1 MSEQVKQ
8 QSDFSLA
15 TCQSAIR
22 KRYHRFFSCNGNRY
36 RNNMYKTHGRFIES
50 TMSFSFLDKNRI
62 MAFAAIIFCLVMVGF
77 PEITATAAKEAVS
90 LWLNSVVPML
100 FPFFVGANFL
110 KHTGVVKRISPRI
123 YPFAMGAL
131 SGYPMG
137 ACMAGE
143 YYRKGMIDR
152 QQLLHILSY
161 SMITGPAFLIG
172 TVGYEFLGSH
182 RLGMVLAAGH
192 YIGAF
197 INGMFYGK
205 TYIAT
210 RKTTAEKKEGGRK
223 AAGIENGFGALTDA
237 ILESFRSIGII
248 LAYIIL
254 FMIAAD
260 LLQFSGALRFVSTAE
275 AAAVLKGMLE
285 MTVGCSSLAQC
296 QCSLIVKT
304 VLAAFIV
311 TFGGFSVMGQ
321 SLSMLRSCGIKFAE
335 LFVMKLSH
343 GILSAIITF
352 SICSFVV

>member
-1 MSEQVKQ
+1 
-8 QSDFSLA
+8 
-15 TCQSAIR
+15 
-22 KRYHRFFSCNGNRY
+22 
-36 RNNMYKTHGRFIES
+36 
-50 TMSFSFLDKNRI
+50 
-62 MAFAAIIFCLVMVGF
+62 MAFAAIVFCLIMVAF

-110 KHTGVVKRISPRI
+110 KHTGIVKRLSPRI

-143 YYRKGMIDR
+143 YYRKGIIDR
-152 QQLLHILSY
+152 QQLQHILSY

-182 RLGMVLAAGH
+182 RLGMILAAGH
-192 YIGAF
+192 YIGAYV
-197 INGMFYGK
+197 NGMFFGK
-205 TYIAT
+205 AYAAARQMPPGKRGEE
-210 RKTTAEKKEGGRK
+210 RKQSGAES
-223 AAGIENGFGALTDA
+223 GFGALTDA

-260 LLQFSGALRFVSTAE
+260 LLQFSGALRFAPTAE
-275 AAAVLKGMLE
+275 AAAVLKGMFE
-285 MTVGCSSLAQC
+285 MTVGCSSLAAC
-296 QCSLIVKT
+296 QCSQTVKT

-311 TFGGFSVMGQ
+311 TFGGLSVTGQ
-321 SLSMLRSCGIKFAE
+321 SVSMLRNCGIGFGE

>member
-1 MSEQVKQ
+1 
-8 QSDFSLA
+8 
-15 TCQSAIR
+15 
-22 KRYHRFFSCNGNRY
+22 
-36 RNNMYKTHGRFIES
+36 
-50 TMSFSFLDKNRI
+50 
-62 MAFAAIIFCLVMVGF
+62 MALAAIVFCLIMVAF

-110 KHTGVVKRISPRI
+110 KQTGIVKRLSPRI

-143 YYRKGMIDR
+143 YYRKGIIDR
-152 QQLLHILSY
+152 QQLQHILSY

-182 RLGMVLAAGH
+182 RLGMILAAGH
-192 YIGAF
+192 YIGAYV
-197 INGMFYGK
+197 NGMFFGK
-205 TYIAT
+205 AYAAARQMPPGKRGEE
-210 RKTTAEKKEGGRK
+210 RKQSGAES
-223 AAGIENGFGALTDA
+223 GFGALTDA

-260 LLQFSGALRFVSTAE
+260 LLQFSGALRFAPTAE
-275 AAAVLKGMLE
+275 AAAVLKGMFE
-285 MTVGCSSLAQC
+285 MTVGCSSLAAC
-296 QCSLIVKT
+296 QCSQTVKT

-311 TFGGFSVMGQ
+311 TFGGLSVTGQ
-321 SLSMLRSCGIKFAE
+321 SVSMLRNCGVKFGE

>member
-1 MSEQVKQ
+1 NIV
-8 QSDFSLA
+8 
-15 TCQSAIR
+15 
-22 KRYHRFFSCNGNRY
+22 
-36 RNNMYKTHGRFIES
+36 YKTHGRFIDS
-50 TMSFSFLDKNRI
+50 TMSFSFFDKNKI
-62 MAFAAIIFCLVMVGF
+62 MALAAIVFCLIMVAF

-110 KHTGVVKRISPRI
+110 KHTGIVKRLSPRI

-143 YYRKGMIDR
+143 YYRKGIIDR
-152 QQLLHILSY
+152 QQLQHILSY

-182 RLGMVLAAGH
+182 RLGLILAAGH
-192 YIGAF
+192 YIGAYVHGLF
-197 INGMFYGK
+197 FGK
-205 TYIAT
+205 AYAAARQMPPGKRGEE
-210 RKTTAEKKEGGRK
+210 RKQSGAES
-223 AAGIENGFGALTDA
+223 GFGALTDA

-260 LLQFSGALRFVSTAE
+260 LLQFSGALRFAPTAE
-275 AAAVLKGMLE
+275 AAAVLKGMFE
-285 MTVGCSSLAQC
+285 MTVGCSSLAAC
-296 QCSLIVKT
+296 QCSQTVKT

-311 TFGGFSVMGQ
+311 TFGGLSVTGQ
-321 SLSMLRSCGIKFAE
+321 SVSMLRNCGVKFGE

>member
-1 MSEQVKQ
+1 
-8 QSDFSLA
+8 
-15 TCQSAIR
+15 
-22 KRYHRFFSCNGNRY
+22 
-36 RNNMYKTHGRFIES
+36 MYKTHGGFIDS
-50 TMSFSFLDKNRI
+50 TMSFSFFDKNKI
-62 MAFAAIIFCLVMVGF
+62 MAFAAIVFCLIMVVF

-110 KHTGVVKRISPRI
+110 KHTGIVKHLSPRI

-143 YYRKGMIDR
+143 YYRKGIIDR
-152 QQLLHILSY
+152 QQLQHILSY

-182 RLGMVLAAGH
+182 RLGMILAAGH
-192 YIGAF
+192 YIGAYV
-197 INGMFYGK
+197 NGMFFGK
-205 TYIAT
+205 AYAAA
-210 RKTTAEKKEGGRK
+210 RKMPMGRRGKEQKQSGAES
-223 AAGIENGFGALTDA
+223 GFGALTDA

-260 LLQFSGALRFVSTAE
+260 LLQFSGALRFAPTAE
-275 AAAVLKGMLE
+275 AAAVLKGVFE
-285 MTVGCSSLAQC
+285 MTVGCSSLAAC
-296 QCSLIVKT
+296 QCSQTVKT

-311 TFGGFSVMGQ
+311 TFGGLSVTGQ
-321 SLSMLRSCGIKFAE
+321 SVSMLRDCGIGFGE

>member
-1 MSEQVKQ
+1 
-8 QSDFSLA
+8 
-15 TCQSAIR
+15 
-22 KRYHRFFSCNGNRY
+22 
-36 RNNMYKTHGRFIES
+36 MYKTHGRFIDS
-50 TMSFSFLDKNRI
+50 TMSFSFFDKNKI
-62 MAFAAIIFCLVMVGF
+62 MALAAIVFCLIMVAF

-110 KHTGVVKRISPRI
+110 KHTGIVKRLSPRI

-143 YYRKGMIDR
+143 YYRKGIIDR
-152 QQLLHILSY
+152 QQLQHILSY

-182 RLGMVLAAGH
+182 RLGMILAAGH
-192 YIGAF
+192 YIGAYV
-197 INGMFYGK
+197 NGIFFGK
-205 TYIAT
+205 AYAAARQMPPGKRGEE
-210 RKTTAEKKEGGRK
+210 RKQSGAES
-223 AAGIENGFGALTDA
+223 GFGALTDA

-260 LLQFSGALRFVSTAE
+260 LLQFSGALRFAPTAE
-275 AAAVLKGMLE
+275 AAAVLKGMFE
-285 MTVGCSSLAQC
+285 MTVGCSSLAAC
-296 QCSLIVKT
+296 QCSQTVKT

-311 TFGGFSVMGQ
+311 TFGGLSVTGQ
-321 SLSMLRSCGIKFAE
+321 SVSMLRNCGVKFGE

>member
-1 MSEQVKQ
+1 
-8 QSDFSLA
+8 
-15 TCQSAIR
+15 
-22 KRYHRFFSCNGNRY
+22 
-36 RNNMYKTHGRFIES
+36 
-50 TMSFSFLDKNRI
+50 
-62 MAFAAIIFCLVMVGF
+62 MALAAIVFCLIMVAF

-110 KHTGVVKRISPRI
+110 KHTGIVKRLSPRI

-143 YYRKGMIDR
+143 YYRKGIIDR
-152 QQLLHILSY
+152 QQLQHILSY

-182 RLGMVLAAGH
+182 RLGMILAAGH
-192 YIGAF
+192 YIGAYV
-197 INGMFYGK
+197 NGMFFGK
-205 TYIAT
+205 AYAAARQMPPGKRGEE
-210 RKTTAEKKEGGRK
+210 RKQSGAES
-223 AAGIENGFGALTDA
+223 GFGALTDA

-260 LLQFSGALRFVSTAE
+260 LLQFSGALRFAPTAE
-275 AAAVLKGMLE
+275 AAAVLKGMFE
-285 MTVGCSSLAQC
+285 MTVGCSSLAAC
-296 QCSLIVKT
+296 QCSQTVKT

-311 TFGGFSVMGQ
+311 TFGGLSVTGQ
-321 SLSMLRSCGIKFAE
+321 SVSMLRNCGVKFGE

>member
-1 MSEQVKQ
+1 
-8 QSDFSLA
+8 
-15 TCQSAIR
+15 
-22 KRYHRFFSCNGNRY
+22 
-36 RNNMYKTHGRFIES
+36 
-50 TMSFSFLDKNRI
+50 
-62 MAFAAIIFCLVMVGF
+62 MAFAAIVFCLIMVAF

-110 KHTGVVKRISPRI
+110 KHTGIVKRLSPRI

-143 YYRKGMIDR
+143 YYRKGIIDR
-152 QQLLHILSY
+152 QQLQHILSY

-182 RLGMVLAAGH
+182 RLGMILAAGH
-192 YIGAF
+192 YIGAYV
-197 INGMFYGK
+197 NGMFFGK
-205 TYIAT
+205 AYAAARQMPPGKRGAE
-210 RKTTAEKKEGGRK
+210 RKQSGAES
-223 AAGIENGFGALTDA
+223 GFGALTDA

-254 FMIAAD
+254 FMIAAE
-260 LLQFSGALRFVSTAE
+260 LLQFSGALRFAPTAE
-275 AAAVLKGMLE
+275 AAAVLKGMFE
-285 MTVGCSSLAQC
+285 MTVGCSSLAAC
-296 QCSLIVKT
+296 QCSQTVKT

-311 TFGGFSVMGQ
+311 TFGGLSVTGQ
-321 SLSMLRSCGIKFAE
+321 SVSMLRNCGIGFGE

>member
-1 MSEQVKQ
+1 
-8 QSDFSLA
+8 
-15 TCQSAIR
+15 
-22 KRYHRFFSCNGNRY
+22 
-36 RNNMYKTHGRFIES
+36 MYKTHGRFIDS
-50 TMSFSFLDKNRI
+50 TMSFSFFDKNKI
-62 MAFAAIIFCLVMVGF
+62 MALAAIVFCLIMVAF

-110 KHTGVVKRISPRI
+110 KHTGIVKRLSPRI

-143 YYRKGMIDR
+143 YYRKGIIDR
-152 QQLLHILSY
+152 QQLQHILSY

-182 RLGMVLAAGH
+182 RLGMILAAGH
-192 YIGAF
+192 YIGAYV
-197 INGMFYGK
+197 NGMFFGK
-205 TYIAT
+205 AYAAARQMPPGKRGEE
-210 RKTTAEKKEGGRK
+210 RKQSGAES
-223 AAGIENGFGALTDA
+223 GFGALTDA

-260 LLQFSGALRFVSTAE
+260 LLQFSGALRFAPTAE
-275 AAAVLKGMLE
+275 AAAVLKGMFE
-285 MTVGCSSLAQC
+285 MTVGCSSLAAC
-296 QCSLIVKT
+296 QCSQTVKT

-311 TFGGFSVMGQ
+311 TFGGLSVTGQ
-321 SLSMLRSCGIKFAE
+321 SVSMLRNCGVKFGE

>member
-1 MSEQVKQ
+1 
-8 QSDFSLA
+8 
-15 TCQSAIR
+15 
-22 KRYHRFFSCNGNRY
+22 
-36 RNNMYKTHGRFIES
+36 MYKTHGRFIDS
-50 TMSFSFLDKNRI
+50 TMSFSFFDKNRI
-62 MAFAAIIFCLVMVGF
+62 MALAAIVFCLIMVAF

-110 KHTGVVKRISPRI
+110 KHTGIVKRLSPRI

-143 YYRKGMIDR
+143 YYRKGIIDR
-152 QQLLHILSY
+152 QQLQHILSY

-182 RLGMVLAAGH
+182 RLGMILAAGH
-192 YIGAF
+192 YIGAYV
-197 INGMFYGK
+197 NGMFFGK
-205 TYIAT
+205 AYAAARQMPPGKRGEE
-210 RKTTAEKKEGGRK
+210 RKQSGAES
-223 AAGIENGFGALTDA
+223 GFGALTDA

-260 LLQFSGALRFVSTAE
+260 LLQFSGALRFAPTAE
-275 AAAVLKGMLE
+275 AAAVLKGMFE
-285 MTVGCSSLAQC
+285 MTVGCSSLAAC
-296 QCSLIVKT
+296 QCSQTVKT

-311 TFGGFSVMGQ
+311 TFGGLSVTGQ
-321 SLSMLRSCGIKFAE
+321 SVSMLRNCGVKFGE

>member
-1 MSEQVKQ
+1 
-8 QSDFSLA
+8 
-15 TCQSAIR
+15 
-22 KRYHRFFSCNGNRY
+22 
-36 RNNMYKTHGRFIES
+36 
-50 TMSFSFLDKNRI
+50 MSFSFLDKNRI
-62 MAFAAIIFCLVMVGF
+62 MASAAIIFCLIMVAF

-110 KHTGVVKRISPRI
+110 KHTGIVKRLSPRI

-143 YYRKGMIDR
+143 YFRKGMLDR

-182 RLGMVLAAGH
+182 RLGIILAAGH
-192 YIGAF
+192 YIGAY

-205 TYIAT
+205 SCMAG
-210 RKTTAEKKEGGRK
+210 RKTAAERKGGDRI
-223 AAGIENGFGALTDA
+223 AAGTESSFGALTDA

-260 LLQFSGALRFVSTAE
+260 LLQFSGILRFAPTAE
-275 AAAVLKGMLE
+275 AAAVLKGVLE
-285 MTVGCSSLAQC
+285 MTVGCSSLAAC
-296 QCSLIVKT
+296 QCSLTVKT

-311 TFGGFSVMGQ
+311 TFGGLSVMGQ
-321 SLSMLRSCGIKFAE
+321 SLSMLRSCGIRFGE

-352 SICSFVV
+352 SICNFVL

>member
-1 MSEQVKQ
+1 
-8 QSDFSLA
+8 
-15 TCQSAIR
+15 
-22 KRYHRFFSCNGNRY
+22 
-36 RNNMYKTHGRFIES
+36 MYKTHGRFIDS
-50 TMSFSFLDKNRI
+50 TMSFSFFDKNKI
-62 MAFAAIIFCLVMVGF
+62 MAFAAIVFCLIMVAF

-110 KHTGVVKRISPRI
+110 KHTGVVKRLSPRI

-143 YYRKGMIDR
+143 YYRKGIIDK
-152 QQLLHILSY
+152 QQLQHILSY

-182 RLGMVLAAGH
+182 RLGMILAAGH
-192 YIGAF
+192 YIGAYV
-197 INGMFYGK
+197 NGMFFGK
-205 TYIAT
+205 AYAAARQMPPGKRGAE
-210 RKTTAEKKEGGRK
+210 RKQSGAES
-223 AAGIENGFGALTDA
+223 GFGALTDA

-260 LLQFSGALRFVSTAE
+260 LLQFSGALRFAPTAE
-275 AAAVLKGMLE
+275 AAAVLKGMFE
-285 MTVGCSSLAQC
+285 MTVGCSSLAAC
-296 QCSLIVKT
+296 QCSQTVKT

-311 TFGGFSVMGQ
+311 TFGGLSVTGQ
-321 SLSMLRSCGIKFAE
+321 SVSMLRNCGIGFGK

-352 SICSFVV
+352 SICSFMV

>member
-1 MSEQVKQ
+1 
-8 QSDFSLA
+8 
-15 TCQSAIR
+15 
-22 KRYHRFFSCNGNRY
+22 
-36 RNNMYKTHGRFIES
+36 MYKTHGRFIDS
-50 TMSFSFLDKNRI
+50 TMSFSFFDKNKI
-62 MAFAAIIFCLVMVGF
+62 MALAAIVFCLIMVAF

-110 KHTGVVKRISPRI
+110 KHTGIVKRLSPRI

-143 YYRKGMIDR
+143 YYRKGIIDR
-152 QQLLHILSY
+152 QQLQHILSY

-182 RLGMVLAAGH
+182 RLGMILAAGH
-192 YIGAF
+192 YIGAYV
-197 INGMFYGK
+197 NGMFFGK
-205 TYIAT
+205 AYAAARQMPPGKRGEE
-210 RKTTAEKKEGGRK
+210 RKQSGAES
-223 AAGIENGFGALTDA
+223 GFGALTDA

-260 LLQFSGALRFVSTAE
+260 LLQFSGALRFAPTAE
-275 AAAVLKGMLE
+275 AAAVLKGMFE
-285 MTVGCSSLAQC
+285 MTVGCSSLSAC
-296 QCSLIVKT
+296 QCSQTVKT

-311 TFGGFSVMGQ
+311 TFGGLSVTGQ
-321 SLSMLRSCGIKFAE
+321 SVSMLRNCGVKFGE